1 MLRRYHIGTAPSD
14 EACAQTGITE
24 DWLRLQHLECLVYRA
39 ALIARFGPEPGITRM
54 KPALNTHDF
63 GCYYDLVVAFD
74 EEDPAELTYA
84 EQVAS
89 GLARWRDGGFL
100 APVSYNE
107 ASQPRPQSET
117 GVRDSIVSV
126 LLVGSQLIRDGFGTD
141 DDRTRVAHLRRAF
154 PAAAARADRR
164 LAEIPPLRPITP

>member
-14 EACAQTGITE
+14 EACAQNGVTD

-74 EEDPAELTYA
+74 GDDPAELAYA
-84 EQVAS
+84 EQVAN
-89 GLARWRDGGFL
+89 GLSRWLDGGFP
-100 APVSYNE
+100 APVAYDE

-117 GVRDSIVSV
+117 GVQDSIVSV

-141 DDRTRVAHLRRAF
+141 GDRTRIAHLRKAF
-154 PAAAARADRR
+154 PAAATIVDRR
-164 LAEIPPLRPITP
+164 LVEIPPLRPVTP